1 MNEWMNEKR
10 CEIRLAPASWSV
22 DGRFLFFFVVVV
34 CYQHHFQSLAFHRAQ
49 KWNSDRGTLMANS
62 RIVFSPKKQDG
73 ADTIRRPLRMSPVEN
88 ENAELK
94 REKNERKMNA
104 GTAWGRLFWA
114 SRGHGPVTSIFVIV
128 AGVVSAPSRR
138 GLVGVKFPRETKLNG
153 NVSDSTRQNPK
164 FQAHPYRSWQRNS
177 EPIDCQQVVN
187 CCCCCCCF
195 LAKQSHSVPFIDT
208 TTIHELVTL
217 NTVSTSTRDTSPW
230 NIYRSIQSGTES
242 IDRRNARNE
251 KSGHEKRA
259 RLKQLIFTWPEFECG
274 DPVFRM
280 SGEIVQKEK
289 YVDTHARKK
298 THFDGVGLGW
308 GRAAKPQ
315 PSIECGQT
323 KKGQ

>member
-164 FQAHPYRSWQRNS
+164 FQAPSISQ
-177 EPIDCQQVVN
+177 
-187 CCCCCCCF
+187 
-195 LAKQSHSVPFIDT
+195 LAKKQRAHWLPTGCKLLLLLLFFGQAEPLGSFYWYYYDSWTGYVEYSFNINKR
-208 TTIHELVTL
+208 HEPMKYL
-217 NTVSTSTRDTSPW
+217 
-230 NIYRSIQSGTES
+230 S
-242 IDRRNARNE
+242 ID
-251 KSGHEKRA
+251 
-259 RLKQLIFTWPEFECG
+259 PEWN
-274 DPVFRM
+274 RINR
-280 SGEIVQKEK
+280 S
-289 YVDTHARKK
+289 A
-298 THFDGVGLGW
+298 
-308 GRAAKPQ
+308 
-315 PSIECGQT
+315 
-323 KKGQ
+323 